1 MNTYSEKFLNN
12 SKLLNTAVIG
22 IEFEFYMKDLSFYK
36 TLEILNQYLNPVKV
50 FGFREYHPNFKPD
63 DKEFCL
69 TPDLSMGSSGCE
81 IITGPLEYNM
91 AKYYLIKLCKFIQE
105 YGYTND
111 KCSIHFNI
119 SFNDQNLNS
128 LNVLKLILDIDEDE
142 IYLNYPNRKN
152 NVYAKSI
159 KKIIPYKDYDFSNI
173 PIETIKNNL
182 RFPDDKYYGVN
193 FLHTIEEKISQR
205 LEYRYIGGKDY
216 QNNVGNLLYFMD
228 RFIILSKNSLNS
240 EFDDED
246 IKKME
251 IYLNTNINNFKNFS
265 TYDSFIINFPTVS
278 LQIDQNSEYNVV
290 AAYYTKIYTYIYTII
305 DSTEKLEKC
314 ILNYETGSQ
323 KLEIIDAKITST
335 FNITGYNFINCTI
348 NGGIFND
355 CEYFNCDILDSQIS
369 NSIFNQSRIN
379 GSKLINCNIET
390 SQVKDSF
397 CMNGYLNCD
406 IEGGVLRSGNLGPNS
421 YVSSETKIVTNN
433 GNFFDTKFGTD
444 NDKSKKSLL
453 FGFKK

>member
-1 MNTYSEKFLNN
+1 
-12 SKLLNTAVIG
+12 
-22 IEFEFYMKDLSFYK
+22 
-36 TLEILNQYLNPVKV
+36 
-50 FGFREYHPNFKPD
+50 
-63 DKEFCL
+63 
-69 TPDLSMGSSGCE
+69 
-81 IITGPLEYNM
+81 
-91 AKYYLIKLCKFIQE
+91 
-105 YGYTND
+105 
-111 KCSIHFNI
+111 
-119 SFNDQNLNS
+119 
-128 LNVLKLILDIDEDE
+128 
-142 IYLNYPNRKN
+142 
-152 NVYAKSI
+152 
-159 KKIIPYKDYDFSNI
+159 
-173 PIETIKNNL
+173 
-182 RFPDDKYYGVN
+182 
-193 FLHTIEEKISQR
+193 
-205 LEYRYIGGKDY
+205 
-216 QNNVGNLLYFMD
+216 MD

-265 TYDSFIINFPTVS
+265 TYDNFIINFPTVS

-444 NDKSKKSLL
+444 NDKNKKSLL